1 MLRPATPLAVLL
13 FAAFGLL
20 TLATISTPIIKQI
33 PLSSFEIKDVGDLS
47 FGVFGYCTSSGC
59 SPIEIGYDTSA
70 FSDKINS
77 DFDIPRATRSTLSSI
92 LIVHPVAA
100 LITLINFVL
109 AIVAHFHSPSHSARY
124 LLVLFI
130 VSFVDFIVC
139 LLCFLVDVLLFI
151 PHLSWG
157 SYIVV
162 AATILVAFCG
172 LVTCAMRR
180 TLVNRKANRKR
191 IAENAEMSGE
201 NYYNRQAQTAPA
213 TQVTGPQPT
222 VPMISGA
229 NGEGD
234 KLPEFTTFEKKDDRS
249 EERIPLTSVS
259 PIDRSPATLVNDS
272 TPPNFMDGA
281 PSRSPST
288 TPVGRDQYG
297 NPLPP
302 QDGYAMRGGPPNERL
317 NSRGRGGMP
326 PGGYRGRS
334 GFPGP
339 GRGGGP
345 PQNGRGG
352 YGPPGR
358 GRGGYGP
365 PPRGYGGPGPRG
377 GRGPPPQGYQGG
389 PDRRPS
395 PGAPYGPGPGVG
407 TYGPSQPSP
416 YANRQQSPGPQ
427 FAAPGYGNPEQ
438 PGPQYSAYNPRRV
451 SLPRAESPPPLPGI
465 DDGMP
470 GPAVELDA
478 SPANPGV
485 GQYGIRDSD
494 SDVAGMLAMQQAR
507 VPDPDRGND
516 ANGHSQEGPNDVY
529 VPPRQAWNQ
538 GLGGS
543 AQGLAPP
550 AARGPTRPIS
560 EAVTASVASDY
571 YEDVDPRFAEP
582 SAAADKRPPPISMQP
597 PPASNSYDDIPNRA
611 RSPAES
617 ENSNFTS
624 ISQRGINPRWNS
636 ANAPMPPPV
645 AGVYAGGGGGGNV
658 VPRRPVNRSGAGP
671 ADGSDL
677 FLNSNPDFQL
687 PGRGGNIP
695 RAAGPR

>member
-33 PLSSFEIKDVGDLS
+33 PLSRFNIKGLGDLS
-47 FGVFGYCTSSGC
+47 FGVFGYCTSTGC

-70 FSDKINS
+70 FSAQINS
-77 DFDIPRATRSTLSSI
+77 DYDLPMGTRSTLSSI

-124 LLVLFI
+124 LLILFI
-130 VSFVDFIVC
+130 VSIVDFIVC
-139 LLCFLVDVLLFI
+139 LLAFLVDVLLFI

-162 AATILVAFCG
+162 AATILVAFCS

-201 NYYNRQAQTAPA
+201 NYYNRQAQTAPV

-229 NGEGD
+229 NVGGD

-272 TPPNFMDGA
+272 TPPSLMDGA
-281 PSRSPST
+281 PSRSPSS

-302 QDGYAMRGGPPNERL
+302 QDGYAMRPGPQNERM

-326 PGGYRGRS
+326 PGGYRGRG
-334 GFPGP
+334 GFAGP

-345 PQNGRGG
+345 PPN
-352 YGPPGR
+352 

-395 PGAPYGPGPGVG
+395 PGAPYGPGPGAG
-407 TYGPSQPSP
+407 PYGPS
-416 YANRQQSPGPQ
+416 
-427 FAAPGYGNPEQ
+427 APGYGNNEQ
-438 PGPQYSAYNPRRV
+438 PGAQYSAYNPRRA
-451 SLPRAESPPPLPGI
+451 SLPRAESPPPLPGV

-478 SPANPGV
+478 SPTGPGV

-507 VPDPDRGND
+507 VPGSDRGNN
-516 ANGHSQEGPNDVY
+516 ANGYSQEEPNDVY
-529 VPPRQAWNQ
+529 VPPRQAWDQ
-538 GLGGS
+538 GPGRNS
-543 AQGLAPP
+543 PGLAPP
-550 AARGPTRPIS
+550 AARGPARPIS

-582 SAAADKRPPPISMQP
+582 SAAAKPPPVSMQQQ
-597 PPASNSYDDIPNRA
+597 PPAINSYDDVPNRA

-617 ENSNFTS
+617 ERSNFTS
-624 ISQRGINPRWNS
+624 ISQRGINPHWNP
-636 ANAPMPPPV
+636 ANAGPMPPAV
-645 AGVYAGGGGGGNV
+645 AGGYGGGSV
-658 VPRRPVNRSGAGP
+658 TPRRPVNRPAPGL

-677 FLNSNPDFQL
+677 LLNSNPDFQL